1 MQKVKLSLLTVVT
14 VCALAGCGAE
24 QSTNIEQGMQLLEQ
38 MDYNGAIDSF
48 EAATVYNEDE
58 QLIYRGEGLA
68 YMGLGDYEKA
78 AECFLTSISYSA
90 GKVTNLEFD
99 TNYYLASSYYKSGKY
114 EDAQDIYSAIIGL
127 HEKDTDAYYLRACTF
142 LKEGNYDAAVQDFEK
157 AFSLDSDNLEL
168 VTSAYEEMQAAGFAD
183 EGKAYIQSFMDKSDK
198 KLTDSQKGILYYYM
212 EDYANARIYLDGALN
227 GTDAKVSLMLGQTYE
242 KLGDMNYAAVV
253 YQTYLDANAPD
264 AAIYNS
270 LGNCLMKQQKY
281 EDAFAAYEAGI
292 ESGDSACLQ
301 SLKFNQIVANE
312 YMGNFSQAKSL
323 ITDYLNVYTDDA
335 KAQREAQF
343 LQTR

>member
-1 MQKVKLSLLTVVT
+1 MQKVKLSLLTAFA
-14 VCALAGCGAE
+14 VCALAGCGA
-24 QSTNIEQGMQLLEQ
+24 QKSTNIDQGMQLLEQ
-38 MDYNGAIDSF
+38 MDYNGAIESF
-48 EAATVYNEDE
+48 EAATVYNEDD

-68 YMGLGDYEKA
+68 YMGLGDYAKA
-78 AECFLTSISYSA
+78 SECFLTSISYA
-90 GKVTNLEFD
+90 DGNVTDLEFD
-99 TNYYLASSYYKSGKY
+99 TNYYLASAYYKLGQY
-114 EDAQDIYSAIIGL
+114 ADAQSIYSAIIDL
-127 HEKDTDAYYLRACTF
+127 RDKDTDAYYLRACTL
-142 LKEGNYDAAVQDFEK
+142 LKLGNYDAAVQDFEK
-157 AFSLDSDNLEL
+157 AFSLESDNLEL

-253 YQTYLDANAPD
+253 YQTYLDSNAPD

-270 LGNCLMKQQKY
+270 LGNCLIKQQKY
-281 EDAFAAYEAGI
+281 EEALAAYEAGI
-292 ESGDSACLQ
+292 EIGDSACLQ

-312 YMGNFSQAKSL
+312 YLGNFSQAKSL
-323 ITDYLNVYTDDA
+323 ITDYLSVYSDDA